1 MGSDAIDRAMM
12 ARCVTLAREGM
23 AGGEL
28 PFGSVISR
36 DGVILSESRNQLIGH
51 MDQSRHAEIMAIAQ
65 ARRLLNTNR
74 LDDCT
79 IYSVVEPCPMCAFC
93 IRTARI
99 SRVVYALGSPLMG
112 GMSRWNILCDD
123 TLADRLPFLF
133 RPAPEVLTGVL
144 ADEAQQAWS
153 DWNPL
158 VWRLMKLRNYLV
170 VPETVVTRAGAAHQ
184 LPIWRRL
191 ALRLSTWWPQQ
202 LGPVD

>member
-12 ARCVTLAREGM
+12 ARCVKLAREGM

-36 DGVILSESRNQLIGH
+36 DGVILSESRNQMIGH
-51 MDQSRHAEIMAIAQ
+51 MDQSRHAEIIAITQ

-79 IYSVVEPCPMCAFC
+79 IYSVVEPCPCARFASERHAFLALFTPLVPLSWGEWHDGTSFVMTHL
-93 IRTARI
+93 RTG
-99 SRVVYALGSPLMG
+99 Y
-112 GMSRWNILCDD
+112 
-123 TLADRLPFLF
+123 LF
-133 RPAPEVLTGVL
+133 RPAPEVLTGVP

-153 DWNPL
+153 DWKPL

-170 VPETVVTRAGAAHQ
+170 VPETVVTRTGAAHQ